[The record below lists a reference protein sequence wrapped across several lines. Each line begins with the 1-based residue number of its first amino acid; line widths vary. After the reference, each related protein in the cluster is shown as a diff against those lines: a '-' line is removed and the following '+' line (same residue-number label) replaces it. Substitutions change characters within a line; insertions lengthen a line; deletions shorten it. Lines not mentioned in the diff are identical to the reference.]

1 MAEIL
6 PNQPII
12 FDEQADCWL
21 EDSGIKVLAEY
32 GDITQFQMALTPC
45 GADFETVQD
54 GNFPDAT
61 NWTLGADWSIS
72 GGQLCHSIGVF
83 GTTTQAAPVDNGVL
97 VRMRFTLDVSDGSGV
112 LITYGAYVESFLLSG
127 TYERWIV
134 ADSAVI
140 FSVSANGSSSVCLS
154 NLQVITVNTN
164 FSVTIVDEDLN
175 PIDDL
180 NTSDGYFN
188 FEDGYFT
195 ASIDWETLA
204 IPDGCYYLA
213 VVDPCPCAQR
223 GIVGLDFVTGTYNW
237 SLASSWTVVSG
248 TATYKGSSTGQAI
261 LNHVICD
268 EVEYEVT
275 YTVSGMAG
283 NEEFNVRLGT
293 QNGTTRTSDGTYT
306 DTITSNGTSFIMI
319 GNSTSGTQTF
329 DVTNMAIE
337 ATTPSA
343 NLSNIIQ
350 VSEEFDCKTLALAL
364 CNDSNGLG
372 FGFENTG
379 FRPLMRIPAS
389 LNRSSYPME
398 RLGYEYSTGRKST
411 YYARVRKAL
420 ELGFDGKV
428 FMHDFAS
435 LFGACDH
442 FYIDDVEHYVEDDE
456 YPSISWSEGD
466 DSGGVTIQVGIKEQ
480 LVENKR
486 YSSASV
492 GCSPDS
498 LLVTTSFDQ
507 TLTTEDGTD
516 ITVDTP

>member
-1 MAEIL
+1 MANIL

-32 GDITQFQMALTPC
+32 GDITQFQMGLEPC
-45 GADFETVQD
+45 GSDVNVIQD

-72 GGQLCHSIGVF
+72 GGQLCHDVGLF
-83 GTTTQAAPVDNGVL
+83 GTTTQAAPINNGVL
-97 VRMRFTLDVSDGSGV
+97 VRMTFTLDISTGSGC
-112 LITYGAYVESFLLSG
+112 LITYGNYIESFTASG
-127 TYERWIV
+127 SYVRWIV
-134 ADSAVI
+134 ADSATV

-154 NLQVITVNTN
+154 SLQVITVNTDFVVSILDDDGN
-164 FSVTIVDEDLN
+164 TIDSLD
-175 PIDDL
+175 
-180 NTSDGYFN
+180 TADGYFN

-195 ASIDWETLA
+195 CDIDWETLA
-204 IPDGCYYLA
+204 IPNGCYTLA
-213 VVDPCPCAQR
+213 VIDPCPCSQR
-223 GIVGLDFVTGTYNW
+223 GIIPLDFVTGLFNW
-237 SLASSWTVVSG
+237 SLSSSWFIFG
-248 TATYKGSSTGQAI
+248 GKATYKGSSAGQAI
-261 LNHVICD
+261 LNHSVCD
-268 EVEYEVT
+268 GTEYHVEYT
-275 YTVSGMAG
+275 LSGMGA
-283 NEEFNVRLGT
+283 NEEFNIRLGS
-293 QNGTTRTSDGTYT
+293 QNGTTRTSDGSYT
-306 DTITSNGTSFIMI
+306 ENITANGTSFIMI

-329 DVTNMAIE
+329 EVTDMSIY
-337 ATTPSA
+337 ATVPTLISS
-343 NLSNIIQ
+343 NTIKLSE
-350 VSEEFDCKTLALAL
+350 SFDCKTLALAL
-364 CNDSNGLG
+364 CNDTNGLG
-372 FGFENTG
+372 FGFDNTG

-466 DSGGVTIQVGIKEQ
+466 DSGGVTIQVSIKEQ

-486 YSSASV
+486 LSSKSV
-492 GCSPDS
+492 GCEPDGVQLLDNSGTEITDEVDSPI
-498 LLVTTSFDQ
+498 TT
-507 TLTTEDGTD
+507 
-516 ITVDTP
+516 P